1 MKISTRELVLGWLT
15 MVTVL
20 LGITYWL
27 GLPKADEWKNAIK
40 AGDALELR
48 KKEAQHLIGGR
59 EDINQRF
66 DVLRQSLPKHPAGKD
81 VTAELLI
88 TLERTAQQHGLVLL
102 RREPEQ
108 ERSVGDLYEVAINCT
123 WEGELDALTHFL
135 YALQVQG
142 AILDIRQ
149 LSATPGPGGPGRLKG
164 NFTVD
169 CAYSRESSAPPQA
182 SEK

>member
-1 MKISTRELVLGWLT
+1 MKFSTRELVLGWVT
-15 MVTVL
+15 GVTVL
-20 LGITYWL
+20 LGVTYWL
-27 GLPKADEWKNAIK
+27 GQPKAQEWKNAIK
-40 AGDALELR
+40 ARDGLAMR
-48 KKEAQHLIGGR
+48 KKEAEHLIGGR
-59 EDINQRF
+59 EDINRRF
-66 DVLRQSLPKHPAGKD
+66 DAMREQLPKHPAGKD

-88 TLERTAQQHGLVLL
+88 TLERTAQQHGLSLL

-123 WEGELDALTHFL
+123 WEGELEALTRFL

-169 CAYSRESSAPPQA
+169 CAYSRESAPPQA
-182 SEK
+182 SK

>member
-81 VTAELLI
+81 VTAELGMDYTRADGTSHLDYSPRGKRALI
-88 TLERTAQQHGLVLL
+88 AKAHLKARQDG
-102 RREPEQ
+102 
-108 ERSVGDLYEVAINCT
+108 G
-123 WEGELDALTHFL
+123 ALF
-135 YALQVQG
+135 G
-142 AILDIRQ
+142 
-149 LSATPGPGGPGRLKG
+149 
-164 NFTVD
+164 
-169 CAYSRESSAPPQA
+169 
-182 SEK
+182 